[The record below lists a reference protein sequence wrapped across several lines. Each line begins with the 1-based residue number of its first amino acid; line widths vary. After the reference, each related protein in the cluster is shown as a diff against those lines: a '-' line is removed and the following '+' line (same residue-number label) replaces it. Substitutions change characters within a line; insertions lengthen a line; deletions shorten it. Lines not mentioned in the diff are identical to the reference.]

1 MERGIVFGL
10 SGAAIVASIVGF
22 LRMAHVVQFDIDD
35 GTKFL
40 FGLAALLG
48 IIALFQGRIT
58 KLILPGGTIEL
69 DAIKRG
75 VDAAVANT
83 KRLGERQEELA
94 APKMNARMPRLEE
107 GPSTAT
113 APEDSQDLN
122 KGRFGGSSTSN
133 GLILAAD
140 VSESDIRS
148 GWFRIDLRVEPKA
161 RRVLDHPVQFY
172 LHESF
177 DEADRVQVV
186 NPTDGIA
193 RLTAMAWGAFTVGAV
208 TDEGKTRLELDLSQ
222 DRRYPA
228 LFRQR

>member
-1 MERGIVFGL
+1 
-10 SGAAIVASIVGF
+10 
-22 LRMAHVVQFDIDD
+22 MAHVVHLDIDD

-48 IIALFQGRIT
+48 LVALFQGRIT

-94 APKMNARMPRLEE
+94 APKMNAPMPRPEE
-107 GPSTAT
+107 RVSTAA
-113 APEDSQDLN
+113 APVDPQDLN

-161 RRVLDHPVQFY
+161 PRVLDHPVEFY

-177 DEADRVQVV
+177 DQADRIQVV
-186 NPTDGIA
+186 QPAAGVA
-193 RLTAMAWGAFTVGAV
+193 RLTVLAWGAFTVGAV
-208 TDEGKTRLELDLSQ
+208 TDGGKTRLELDLSH
-222 DRRYPA
+222 DPRHPA
-228 LFRQR
+228 PFRKR